1 MKKAEA
7 FNPGAVLDRVVAGA
21 EPACLLYNLANFK
34 KGGQIIDKFAQG
46 GSKQVIN
53 MLLQICIFEY
63 TLCHI
68 FANEYLYFLQI
79 STRLKIS

>member
-46 GSKQVIN
+46 GSKQVIYYFN
-53 MLLQICIFEY
+53 YVYLPISK
-63 TLCHI
+63 CHY
-68 FANEYLYFLQI
+68 FANDNLYFLQI

>member
-46 GSKQVIN
+46 GSKQV
-53 MLLQICIFEY
+53 LLY
-63 TLCHI
+63 
-68 FANEYLYFLQI
+68 YFN
-79 STRLKIS
+79 

>member
-34 KGGQIIDKFAQG
+34 KGGQIVDKFAQG
-46 GSKQVIN
+46 GSKSVIN
-53 MLLQICIFEY
+53 FKNIF
-63 TLCHI
+63 
-68 FANEYLYFLQI
+68 F
-79 STRLKIS
+79 

>member
-46 GSKQVIN
+46 GSKQVIYYLN
-53 MLLQICIFEY
+53 YVYLPISK
-63 TLCHI
+63 CHY
-68 FANEYLYFLQI
+68 FANDIIYIFY
-79 STRLKIS
+79 

>member
-46 GSKQVIN
+46 GSKQVI
-53 MLLQICIFEY
+53 Y
-63 TLCHI
+63 
-68 FANEYLYFLQI
+68 YFNYVCI
-79 STRLKIS
+79 STYF

>member
-53 MLLQICIFEY
+53 IICGLSL
-63 TLCHI
+63 THSHI
-68 FANEYLYFLQI
+68 
-79 STRLKIS
+79 SKITK

>member
-46 GSKQVIN
+46 GSKQVIYYFN
-53 MLLQICIFEY
+53 YVYLPIFK
-63 TLCHI
+63 CHY
-68 FANEYLYFLQI
+68 FENDNLYFLQI
-79 STRLKIS
+79 STRLKIL

>member
-34 KGGQIIDKFAQG
+34 KGGQIVDKFAQG
-46 GSKQVIN
+46 GSKSVIN
-53 MLLQICIFEY
+53 FKNIFFF
-63 TLCHI
+63 I
-68 FANEYLYFLQI
+68 FIIIVA
-79 STRLKIS
+79 

>member
-46 GSKQVIN
+46 GSKQVIYYFN
-53 MLLQICIFEY
+53 YVYLPISKCHYFANDII
-63 TLCHI
+63 HI
-68 FANEYLYFLQI
+68 FY
-79 STRLKIS
+79 